1 MKRLLLIIACL
12 PWAVT
17 LWANPVTADQARQK
31 AAQFLMGKRPA
42 ASRGPAKAFSSQ
54 LNMVSAG
61 HDNSYYIFNAAGGG
75 FAVVSGED
83 ATEEILGYSETGRI
97 DPDNM
102 PCGMKILLDTYAEQI
117 KFVRKKGITKEQ
129 SRRSKKS
136 VSKSFHVG
144 SRLAYYDQDKPYNN
158 LCPKDGKNNTVTG
171 CAATAMAQL
180 MYYYKWPSMT
190 TTEIPSYIS
199 KTRNLTVEA
208 IPANTSLDW
217 SNILNQYNSYLQLSD
232 GSWILRELWNK
243 PEQAD
248 AIASLMKY
256 AGASVHMDYAST
268 SNAYAVNIPFALK
281 KYFGYESAN
290 CYSRFSNDE
299 EWNERLCS
307 ELETNG
313 PIIYYGKSSE
323 GGHFFMLEGYKYEDG
338 KYYYSINFGADAIGN
353 DDFLLTVIDGL
364 FTYVNNQCAILDVKP
379 QSVLAPVE
387 IPLRLST
394 TGLDLTGQYLYSRS
408 ETTNQFENV
417 SVWASFRNVSP
428 LDTYFDYGFRFV
440 PFDNISQD
448 TKDVVLGENL
458 RMLSMGKNGRDGKDI
473 TDDNVYDDGL
483 VYSFNVGNDFRNG
496 FYKLKGFSKETGSNV
511 WLDNDID
518 LYRAVAICNDKLVFR
533 SLDTSKPS
541 LIFQDMFQTSSNALR
556 KNQPEEFLYTIKN
569 SHSIDY
575 YEGYIMAA
583 VVWRE
588 GEVIKELPISVSD
601 VVQVLANQSS
611 VMSFT
616 FTPPTAGEQDIVLY
630 DDCWQEIGRQ
640 TVNVVSANASLDMLE
655 VTGLTL
661 EEGDLERQLI
671 DGTTLRGEISLKNN
685 DVVTKKNGVTLRLYD
700 VEAQENKYKPLFVH
714 IEPNATVSYGFSFAN
729 LTDGHHYIIYA
740 TYTSSGEEFYSSVQ
754 LTCTTEG
761 LGEVEVGNDDLVAY
775 EYWFDD
781 DVDNRK
787 TVGMNSN
794 AAVIRDDIDTRSLSG
809 GLHWFNFRLKRADG
823 KYSPVSSSPFMN
835 LKERKEGRIEYWFDD
850 DYSNSG
856 SMSIADTEEEQEVAL
871 DMSDISKFPLGLHTL
886 NMRVAT
892 EGKSLG
898 NIYTTRVLKTAS
910 GDFDRMEYW
919 VDDNFSSS
927 DGRSY
932 VTGRASEDQSFIFNQ
947 PFNLAGVP
955 SGPHRLYYRA
965 VSAKGTTSSAV
976 SMTPIIVGGGTPAK
990 IEYWFDGDATKSA
1003 TVDLPA
1009 AALQDTVNVALLMG
1023 DIQKFPLG
1031 MHQLSMRLVTGSR
1044 EQSPLYTARVLK
1056 MATGKADRIEYWVD
1070 DDREHLGCVS
1080 GKAASGDDHCY
1091 IFTDPFD
1098 LSGVSPGLHCIY
1110 YRAASSDGIVSS
1122 AVSMTPVL
1130 VGGGSTAKLEYWFDD
1145 DYEGDGVQ
1153 TLDGTFNEGEGVVYF
1168 DEAVNLDYLS
1178 TGVHRL
1184 YYRGVNADGVT
1195 RTAVSMNPVLV
1206 KSMFKPDA
1214 SGAKILGYSISVD
1227 GKEAKTREFTS
1238 PRSELVMEHVLDA
1251 RDLTTGTHRVKAK
1264 IWNSAYAGVS
1274 VEQQFSVLA
1283 PTVPTLT
1290 LVAEEHDGLVSLRF
1304 DAVPNDLR
1312 YRTIRVDAN
1321 GAKAK
1326 VDGKEGS
1333 SYPGTVAY
1341 TDNPAAG
1348 TYTYYVQTAYTDYLG
1363 EQHSL
1368 KSNEVTVTVA
1378 ESPAQEVVAEEFG
1391 YITGRIVCDKNTPT
1405 YGLKVHFSDG
1415 VTTNVVTTAFA
1426 RTRIPVGTVLTLTV
1440 TGDDTHEYEPA
1451 TVTVAAG
1458 ANNVTLQGTLIE
1470 ENHVSNLQNDLA
1482 VCSPL
1487 KLTVMD
1493 GRHHVKFS
1501 VKNLSH
1507 ENDWQGTISLKAI
1520 DKKKADKNGLDVAT
1534 MGYEEKNLYV
1544 GESFSLEIGYN
1555 ATKEVDI
1562 FIKGLKLKQDT
1573 EFYLYLES
1581 TGSFLTSNLSPL
1593 TSHLTKPLAVVSS
1606 AELAENPA
1614 VVTIGRTDGEPAGWN
1629 KDYAERFAYLMLGV
1643 SSLLD
1648 GVSGPAGDLSLFYDI
1663 GLAMAKEITGK
1674 RNAKEAISDWLT
1686 WLSGKPVVEVIDNP
1700 TISNAI
1706 SAIYGIYTTIGPTYA
1721 QKYWKDILGA
1731 SWDYASAQLMMG
1743 NLITIGQA
1751 VTTDDPIEAT
1761 LLCSSMVYSLFYS
1774 GTAAPYASMMY
1785 SYMVVGQS
1793 LVNKVLQFASIM
1805 RGRYIVTRLKANK
1818 PYSGSDEGRQN
1829 TAVDFKLVVKTKNL
1843 IGSSKIDFTKVAA
1856 SRQVKS
1862 ISIKVA
1868 HQKGQQQAE
1877 FSFNPVFQD
1886 DGIMLKTDGNGITN
1900 SQLLDDQND
1909 ISEFYMEINWANG
1922 RQTLIPLNEEADG
1935 IDISFKGTDPQ
1946 GIDHFE
1952 DFKPLVYTVTLT
1964 TATGKDNIPDE
1975 LYLGSNKKR
1984 Q

>member
-1 MKRLLLIIACL
+1 MRM
-12 PWAVT
+12 V
-17 LWANPVTADQARQK
+17 ANPVTADQARQK
-31 AAQFLMGKRPA
+31 AAQFLGERVA
-42 ASRGPAKAFSSQ
+42 RARGSAPVGID
-54 LNMVSAG
+54 LNMSAVG
-61 HDNSYYIFNAAGGG
+61 RDDSYYIFNVGNKEG
-75 FAVVSGED
+75 FVVVSGED
-83 ATEEILGYSETGRI
+83 ATEEILGYSDTGSI
-97 DPDNM
+97 DSESM
-102 PCGMKILLDTYAEQI
+102 PCNMQMLFDMYAEQI
-117 KFVRKKGITKEQ
+117 QYVRENGLKRDDVARGRRMTSDGYPQSYTIAE
-129 SRRSKKS
+129 SRRSR
-136 VSKSFHVG
+136 F
-144 SRLAYYDQDKPYNN
+144 DQFEPYND
-158 LCPKDGKNNTVTG
+158 LCPLENAPSG
-171 CAATAMAQL
+171 CVATAMAGL
-180 MYYYKWPSMT
+180 MYAYQWPHT
-190 TTEIPSYIS
+190 TIAKIPSYWDGPFTYINGS
-199 KTRNLTVEA
+199 PENTA
-208 IPANTSLDW
+208 IEWT
-217 SNILNQYNSYLQLSD
+217 NILPQYGYRDQVAQPVSPYYIPYDNIPEASKNAIATLMRIAGTSVETNYDDD
-232 GSWILRELWNK
+232 GSG
-243 PEQAD
+243 AD
-248 AIASLMKY
+248 VPDVPSALTRY
-256 AGASVHMDYAST
+256 FNYDGSVVFAYRKD
-268 SNAYAVNIPFALK
+268 NADNWKSALK
-281 KYFGYESAN
+281 
-290 CYSRFSNDE
+290 
-299 EWNERLCS
+299 NEL
-307 ELETNG
+307 LYHG
-313 PIIYYGKSSE
+313 PVIYRGDDSE
-323 GGHFFMLEGYKYEDG
+323 GDGHAFLIEGWENDKFI
-338 KYYYSINFGADAIGN
+338 INFGWSGDGN
-353 DDFLLTVIDGL
+353 GKFLLEVAETDGQIISYL
-364 FTYVNNQCAILDVKP
+364 NEQGAVFNVKP
-379 QSVLAPVE
+379 RGDDQIEVAH
-387 IPLRLST
+387 
-394 TGLDLTGQYLYSRS
+394 LDLLNADIDNHTISGEYLSGRMSLHNLKDYSTRAFTLSLMDQETGATKHITPNKSI
-408 ETTNQFENV
+408 
-417 SVWASFRNVSP
+417 P
-428 LDTYFDYGFRFV
+428 PDGTYHFDFRF
-440 PFDNISQD
+440 
-448 TKDVVLGENL
+448 T
-458 RMLSMGKNGRDGKDI
+458 
-473 TDDNVYDDGL
+473 
-483 VYSFNVGNDFRNG
+483 
-496 FYKLKGFSKETGSNV
+496 
-511 WLDNDID
+511 
-518 LYRAVAICNDKLVFR
+518 KLV
-533 SLDTSKPS
+533 
-541 LIFQDMFQTSSNALR
+541 I
-556 KNQPEEFLYTIKN
+556 
-569 SHSIDY
+569 
-575 YEGYIMAA
+575 
-583 VVWRE
+583 
-588 GEVIKELPISVSD
+588 
-601 VVQVLANQSS
+601 
-611 VMSFT
+611 
-616 FTPPTAGEQDIVLY
+616 
-630 DDCWQEIGRQ
+630 
-640 TVNVVSANASLDMLE
+640 
-655 VTGLTL
+655 
-661 EEGDLERQLI
+661 
-671 DGTTLRGEISLKNN
+671 
-685 DVVTKKNGVTLRLYD
+685 
-700 VEAQENKYKPLFVH
+700 
-714 IEPNATVSYGFSFAN
+714 
-729 LTDGHHYIIYA
+729 GHHYVLTANY
-740 TYTSSGEEFYSSVQ
+740 YSGVPFFTSVE
-754 LTCTTEG
+754 LTCMEEPTFDPDDIIP
-761 LGEVEVGNDDLVAY
+761 GNDDLVAY
-775 EYWFDD
+775 EYWFDG

-794 AAVIRDDIDTRSLSG
+794 AAVIRDAIDTRSLSD

-823 KYSPVSSSPFMN
+823 KYSPISSSPFMN
-835 LKERKEGRIEYWFDD
+835 MKGRREGEIEYWFDD
-850 DYSNSG
+850 DYNNHNSTP
-856 SMSIADTEEEQEVAL
+856 IADTEEEQEVAL
-871 DMSDISKFPLGLHTL
+871 DLDNLEKFPLGLHTL

-892 EGKSLG
+892 PGQ
-898 NIYTTRVLKTAS
+898 
-910 GDFDRMEYW
+910 
-919 VDDNFSSS
+919 NFSS
-927 DGRSY
+927 
-932 VTGRASEDQSFIFNQ
+932 I
-947 PFNLAGVP
+947 
-955 SGPHRLYYRA
+955 
-965 VSAKGTTSSAV
+965 
-976 SMTPIIVGGGTPAK
+976 
-990 IEYWFDGDATKSA
+990 
-1003 TVDLPA
+1003 
-1009 AALQDTVNVALLMG
+1009 
-1023 DIQKFPLG
+1023 
-1031 MHQLSMRLVTGSR
+1031 
-1044 EQSPLYTARVLK
+1044 YTAHVLK
-1056 MATGKADRIEYWVD
+1056 MATGGPTKLEYWVD
-1070 DDREHLGCVS
+1070 DDFSHRQTVTYD
-1080 GKAASGDDHCY
+1080 ASTSYSHNY
-1091 IFTDPFD
+1091 VFNNTAFD
-1098 LSGVSPGLHCIY
+1098 LSKVSQGVHRIY
-1110 YRAASSDGIVSS
+1110 YRTINDNLHPLS

-1130 VGGGSTAKLEYWFDD
+1130 V
-1145 DYEGDGVQ
+1145 
-1153 TLDGTFNEGEGVVYF
+1153 
-1168 DEAVNLDYLS
+1168 
-1178 TGVHRL
+1178 
-1184 YYRGVNADGVT
+1184 
-1195 RTAVSMNPVLV
+1195 
-1206 KSMFKPDA
+1206 KSMYQPDA

-1312 YRTIRVDAN
+1312 YRTVRVDAN

-1368 KSNEVTVTVA
+1368 KSNEVTVTVT
-1378 ESPAQEVVAEEFG
+1378 ETPAQEVVAEEFG

-1952 DFKPLVYTVTLT
+1952 DFKPLVYTITLT

>member
-31 AAQFLMGKRPA
+31 AAQFLGERVA
-42 ASRGPAKAFSSQ
+42 RARGSAPVTID
-54 LNMVSAG
+54 LNLSAVG
-61 HDNSYYIFNAAGGG
+61 REDSYFIFNAGNNEG
-75 FAVVSGED
+75 FVVVSGED
-83 ATEEILGYSETGRI
+83 ATEEILGYSDTGSI
-97 DPDNM
+97 DSESM
-102 PCGMKILLDTYAEQI
+102 PCNMQMLFDMYAEQI
-117 KFVRKKGITKEQ
+117 QYVRENGLKREDVARGRRMTSDGYPQSYTIAE
-129 SRRSKKS
+129 SRRSR
-136 VSKSFHVG
+136 F
-144 SRLAYYDQDKPYNN
+144 DQFEPYND
-158 LCPKDGKNNTVTG
+158 LCPVEDAPSG
-171 CAATAMAQL
+171 CVATAMAGL
-180 MYYYKWPSMT
+180 MYAYQWPHAT
-190 TTEIPSYIS
+190 IAKIPSYWDGPFTYINGS
-199 KTRNLTVEA
+199 PENTA
-208 IPANTSLDW
+208 IEWA
-217 SNILNQYNSYLQLSD
+217 NILPQYGYWDQVAQPVSPYYIPYDNIPEASKNAIATLMRIAGTSVETSYDDD
-232 GSWILRELWNK
+232 GSG
-243 PEQAD
+243 AD
-248 AIASLMKY
+248 VPDVPSALTKY
-256 AGASVHMDYAST
+256 FNYDGSVVFAYRKD
-268 SNAYAVNIPFALK
+268 NANNWKSALK
-281 KYFGYESAN
+281 
-290 CYSRFSNDE
+290 
-299 EWNERLCS
+299 NEL
-307 ELETNG
+307 LYHG
-313 PIIYYGKSSE
+313 PVIYRGEDSE
-323 GGHFFMLEGYKYEDG
+323 GDGHAFLIEGWENDKFI
-338 KYYYSINFGADAIGN
+338 INFGWSGDGN
-353 DDFLLTVIDGL
+353 GKFLLEVAETDGQIISYL
-364 FTYVNNQCAILDVKP
+364 NEQGAVFNVKP
-379 QSVLAPVE
+379 RGDDQIEVAH
-387 IPLRLST
+387 
-394 TGLDLTGQYLYSRS
+394 LDLLNADIDNHTISGEYLSGRMSLHNLKDYSTRAFTLSLMDQETGATKHITPNKSIPPDGIYR
-408 ETTNQFENV
+408 
-417 SVWASFRNVSP
+417 
-428 LDTYFDYGFRFV
+428 FDFRF
-440 PFDNISQD
+440 
-448 TKDVVLGENL
+448 TKL
-458 RMLSMGKNGRDGKDI
+458 
-473 TDDNVYDDGL
+473 
-483 VYSFNVGNDFRNG
+483 
-496 FYKLKGFSKETGSNV
+496 
-511 WLDNDID
+511 
-518 LYRAVAICNDKLVFR
+518 
-533 SLDTSKPS
+533 
-541 LIFQDMFQTSSNALR
+541 LI
-556 KNQPEEFLYTIKN
+556 
-569 SHSIDY
+569 
-575 YEGYIMAA
+575 
-583 VVWRE
+583 
-588 GEVIKELPISVSD
+588 
-601 VVQVLANQSS
+601 
-611 VMSFT
+611 
-616 FTPPTAGEQDIVLY
+616 
-630 DDCWQEIGRQ
+630 
-640 TVNVVSANASLDMLE
+640 
-655 VTGLTL
+655 
-661 EEGDLERQLI
+661 
-671 DGTTLRGEISLKNN
+671 
-685 DVVTKKNGVTLRLYD
+685 
-700 VEAQENKYKPLFVH
+700 
-714 IEPNATVSYGFSFAN
+714 
-729 LTDGHHYIIYA
+729 GHHYVLTANY
-740 TYTSSGEEFYSSVQ
+740 YNGVPFFTSVE
-754 LTCTTEG
+754 LTCMEEPTFDPDD
-761 LGEVEVGNDDLVAY
+761 VIPGNDDLVAY

-794 AAVIRDDIDTRSLSG
+794 AAVIRAAIDTRSLSG

-850 DYSNSG
+850 DFSNSG
-856 SMSIADTEEEQEVAL
+856 SMSIADTEDEQEVAL

-1070 DDREHLGCVS
+1070 DDREHLGYVS

-1145 DYEGDGVQ
+1145 DYEGDEVQ

-1195 RTAVSMNPVLV
+1195 RTAVSMTPVLV

-1290 LVAEEHDGLVSLRF
+1290 LAAEEHDGLVSLRF

-1312 YRTIRVDAN
+1312 YRTVRVDAN

-1843 IGSSKIDFTKVAA
+1843 IGSSKIDFTKAAA

-1862 ISIKVA
+1862 ISVKVA
-1868 HQKGQQQAE
+1868 HQKGLQQAE
-1877 FSFNPVFQD
+1877 FSFSPVFLD

-1900 SQLLDDQND
+1900 SQSLDDQNE